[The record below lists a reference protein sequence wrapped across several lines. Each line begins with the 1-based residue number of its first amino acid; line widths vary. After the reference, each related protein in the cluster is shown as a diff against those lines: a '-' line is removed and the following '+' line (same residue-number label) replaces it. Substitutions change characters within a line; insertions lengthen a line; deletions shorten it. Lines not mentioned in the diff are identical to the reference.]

1 MPTCQLIKSLL
12 DSNEDFLDWQTPR
25 LEKHEI
31 DCDGPSN
38 GRLRQ
43 NGAPDYESGGQKFES
58 LRARQLNQKLRMIL
72 LIGPGAIRAARVH
85 NQVHDR
91 AASATVSSRTAPLSL
106 PREFLLS
113 F

>member
-43 NGAPDYESGGQKFES
+43 NGAPDYESGGQEFES
-58 LRARQLNQKLRMIL
+58 LRARQSNQKLRIVL
-72 LIGPGAIRAARVH
+72 PIDPGAFRLARVH

-91 AASATVSSRTAPLSL
+91 ASVYCSPVLRH
-106 PREFLLS
+106 
-113 F
+113 